1 MIQEHDTRYGLYSR
15 LRFGKHFGETVQEV
29 IVNDPEWLEWAL
41 DNVVGMKLTPEAE
54 KELDVRM

>member
-1 MIQEHDTRYGLYSR
+1 MIQEHDTQYGLYSR

-54 KELDVRM
+54 KELDMRM